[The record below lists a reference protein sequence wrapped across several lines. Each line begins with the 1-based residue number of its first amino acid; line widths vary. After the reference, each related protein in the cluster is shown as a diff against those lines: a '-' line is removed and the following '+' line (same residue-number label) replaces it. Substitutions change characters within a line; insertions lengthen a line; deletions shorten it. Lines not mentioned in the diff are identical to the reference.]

1 MAAQMYPAHAPGL
14 VEMRVGPFHPL
25 AALPQQALSTMP
37 SNPPPVGIHRFLGCR
52 LALPLA
58 PTAIRLRH
66 IAPDAEIRKPNHRL
80 VAVIPL
86 VAHDLGDSRSAVHR
100 GDVIRRFD
108 QRLDHRRGVA
118 GVGVLHGHPHDGAR
132 LQIHRVLGGVRQMR
146 AAVLHLRDLRIGIVR
161 RRPVLVRPLLLPFPI
176 EPRQLGPRGRSDAR
190 RFGEPSQPRLVR
202 LARVPTH
209 DAPHRGVGFERR
221 RVDPNRVPLHQVGV
235 RQPLQHPREH
245 RLVRLDVDQPAR
257 ARQGRMV
264 RRRLVQRK
272 VQELPDA
279 QRIGRAPRDGPLRV
293 QACKIAEQQQSE
305 IAPRRQT
312 RPPDAVGV
320 ARRALCLDEGVE
332 AGVVQDAIQ
341 PRVEWMPGTFRQ
353 IRRGDPHTCLSV
365 TLPLLTHRH
374 TWSIRTE
381 TVSG

>member
-1 MAAQMYPAHAPGL
+1 MHPPHPPGF
-14 VEMRVGPFHPL
+14 VEMRVGTFQQL
-25 AALPQQALSTMP
+25 ASLPQQSLPTMP
-37 SNPPPVGIHRFLGCR
+37 SNPSPVGIHRFLGGR
-52 LALPLA
+52 LAFPLA

-66 IAPDAEIRKPNHRL
+66 IAPDAEIRTPNHRL
-80 VAVIPL
+80 IAVIPL
-86 VAHDLGDSRSAVHR
+86 VAHDLGDPRRAVHR
-100 GDVIRRFD
+100 GELIRRFD

-161 RRPVLVRPLLLPFPI
+161 VGPVLVRPLLLPLPV
-176 EPRQLGPRGRSDAR
+176 EPGQLGPRGRRDAR
-190 RFGEPSQPRLVR
+190 RLREPRQPRLVR
-202 LARVPTH
+202 VARVPTH
-209 DAPHRGVGFERR
+209 DASHRRVGFERR

-272 VQELPDA
+272 VQELPAA

-293 QACKIAEQQQSE
+293 QAFKIAEQQQSD

-320 ARRALCLDEGVE
+320 ERRALCLDEGVE
-332 AGVVQDAIQ
+332 ARVVQDAIQ
-341 PRVEWMPGTFRQ
+341 PRVEWMPGALRQ
-353 IRRGDPHTCLSV
+353 IRRGDPHTGLSV
-365 TLPLLTHRH
+365 TRPLLTHRH
-374 TWSIRTE
+374 TLEYKNGDGFWLMI
-381 TVSG
+381 